1 MKPFQVKIRCDVDG
15 KKLIIEDTGV
25 GMSKE
30 EMINNLGRIAQSGT
44 CPDSPGS
51 LALPA
56 RAQGACH
63 LASAPC
69 LEPRGVV

>member
-44 CPDSPGS
+44 CPGLAGLARPPRPRPGRLSPRERTMS
-51 LALPA
+51 
-56 RAQGACH
+56 
-63 LASAPC
+63 
-69 LEPRGVV
+69 

>member
-44 CPDSPGS
+44 CPGLARPPRPRPGRLSPRERTMS
-51 LALPA
+51 
-56 RAQGACH
+56 
-63 LASAPC
+63 
-69 LEPRGVV
+69 

>member
-1 MKPFQVKIRCDVDG
+1 MDG

-44 CPDSPGS
+44 CPGLARPPRPRPGRLSPRERTMS
-51 LALPA
+51 
-56 RAQGACH
+56 
-63 LASAPC
+63 
-69 LEPRGVV
+69 